1 MGLDLAGLNIDIGA
15 IDAISLDSLLG
26 APDVLGDSPAL
37 ADTEGLLSAL
47 DGNLN
52 LPEAENLTAP
62 DVTAP
67 VAGTVVPAVATGGG
81 ELPELGDITGDGLI
95 PADTTA
101 ATPAALPEVPQ
112 ETETAAE
119 KGKRTRRKAAAVEEV
134 KAANIEAAASAPS
147 LADQMENAKQA
158 AYLGMAPGF
167 ASMVPSSFPLP
178 VSFNCQLST
187 AEQYGKLMKYAGQL
201 ILGEA

>member
-67 VAGTVVPAVATGGG
+67 VAGTVVPAVTTGGG

-112 ETETAAE
+112 ATETAAE

-134 KAANIEAAASAPS
+134 KAANIEAASPSVATVEQARVLAPIPVH
-147 LADQMENAKQA
+147 AFN
-158 AYLGMAPGF
+158 PIPF
-167 ASMVPSSFPLP
+167 A
-178 VSFNCQLST
+178 CQVAT
-187 AEQYGKLMKYAGQL
+187 TEQYGKLLKYAGQL